1 MKLLRKL
8 LILMAFVPLFL
19 FLFTYVQFPQVTW
32 DERVMYCQVTYWY
45 PALEYLSLWGG
56 IK

>member
-8 LILMAFVPLFL
+8 LMLMVFVPLFL

-45 PALEYLSLWGG
+45 PVLESLGLWGG

>member
-8 LILMAFVPLFL
+8 LIFMAFVPLFL

-32 DERVMYCQVTYWY
+32 DERVIYYQVTYWY
-45 PALEYLSLWGG
+45 PMLEYLRLWRG
-56 IK
+56 I